1 MPSVIW
7 RKITNDF
14 TSWRVATLPAITI
27 IALVIVAR
35 LTGSLQFLEWI
46 TLDAFLRLRP
56 REALD
61 ERIVIIGINE
71 TDIQS
76 LGTYPIPDQEMAIL
90 LRKLQSY
97 QPRAIGF
104 DIVRDIPVQPGHAE
118 LVGAFKDIKNL
129 IAIEKVLPIP
139 INPPPSLPP
148 KQLGFSDVIV
158 DADGNF
164 RRSLLVIPTKQGY
177 KFSLPL
183 RLAEIYLD
191 AEGITLENGINDPL
205 AVRFGKTEM
214 PRLFSNSG
222 GYVLPSADGV
232 QTLLNFRNSQ
242 KSFRTLSLQDIK
254 RGNFNPSWIRDRI
267 VLIGITAPSVND
279 IINTSAV
286 ANLKPPGQ
294 IYGVEFHAHIASQI
308 ISAIKDGRPLL
319 KVWSDGWEY
328 LWIVG
333 WGIVAIAVGQLTY
346 SPLKNLLSVSL
357 ASLILVIVSYSLITW
372 GWWIPF
378 VPALIILILIG
389 LGLSAL
395 HQHDRALKSEIE
407 IRQRTIEETFNVIHN
422 GPLQTL
428 AYVMRGVRDGA
439 LHQDQ
444 LLAKLEN
451 LNHDIRE
458 VGEHLKLES
467 QNQEKLLLL
476 GSGFKLELD
485 YPINELLYT
494 VYRETL
500 ERDFPNF
507 KTLKIKVINFEAID
521 SYPLSIEIKRE
532 ICQFIEEALC
542 NVGKHAKGATRLK
555 VTGTLKD
562 DWYSLCVQDNG
573 SGISSSSQGRG
584 TKQCQNLAKQ
594 LKGIFKRES
603 VSPKGTLCELT
614 WSLTGKK
621 WNRMQPGAKL
631 RRLLLVVSKKEKS
644 EVSNK

>member
-621 WNRMQPGAKL
+621 WNRMQPGA
-631 RRLLLVVSKKEKS
+631 RFKKFLS
-644 EVSNK
+644 GVSNK